1 MDINE
6 IIRIGERPTEEIIAD
21 LKKKTISV
29 PSWGKNSKGGGLV
42 SQYDPLLHPVMDKAI
57 YPDVIAEDGRL
68 EPVTRVTYDLQRLA
82 TKRMT
87 ELCNG
92 IPVKRIYNPQNE
104 RQKDAAAY
112 LEAIFMSNRIDA
124 VNIDRCNMLFA
135 GCEVMTL
142 WYAVEQKAS
151 VYGFDSQIKVRCASY
166 SPMQGD
172 ELYPLFD
179 EYGDMIAMSV
189 SYRRKVG
196 DKDINYFDSYTADHH
211 YKWSD
216 ENDWQL
222 VEEEQY
228 EIGKIPCI
236 YMHRPTPIWE
246 QTSDI
251 VYEMEWAMSRNG
263 NYLRKN
269 SKPVFIVFSDSEV
282 RYGEEGNQDKE
293 FKAILQYPQGSN
305 AQYVTW
311 PQAIE
316 SLKYHMDSLRA
327 LFFTTLQLPDW
338 NYEKMSQ
345 MALSG
350 ESRKQLFI
358 DAMMKVKDESGSLI
372 EFYSREVN
380 VVKQF
385 LIRMLGEGWRKDVE
399 SLPVEIE
406 ITPYTITDEKDTISN
421 LYLANGGKPLVSH
434 RESIA
439 LAGLSSDVDKTLEE
453 IQQDSMR
460 DAFEPTI

>member
-6 IIRIGERPTEEIIAD
+6 IIRIGERPAEEIIAD

-29 PSWGKNSKGGGLV
+29 PAWGKNSKDGGLV
-42 SQYDPLLHPVMDKAI
+42 SQYNPMLHPVMDKAK
-57 YPDVIAEDGRL
+57 YPDVIAENGIP
-68 EPVTRVTYDLQRLA
+68 EAVTRITYDLQRLA

-92 IPVKRIYNPQNE
+92 IPVKRIYNPEND
-104 RQKDAAAY
+104 RQKEVASY
-112 LEAIFMSNRIDA
+112 LENIFLSNRIDA
-124 VNIDRCNMLFA
+124 VNIERCNMLFA

-142 WYAVEQKAS
+142 WYAVEQKTS
-151 VYGFDSQIKVRCASY
+151 IYGFDSSVKLRCASF
-166 SPMQGD
+166 SPMNGD

-179 EYGDMIAMSV
+179 EFGDMIAMSV
-189 SYRRKVG
+189 AYRRKVG

-216 ENDWQL
+216 ENGWSLIED
-222 VEEEQY
+222 ETY

-246 QTSDI
+246 NTSDI

-282 RYGEEGNQDKE
+282 RFGGEGNQDKE
-293 FKAILQYPQGSN
+293 FKAILQYPTGSN

-316 SLKYHMDSLRA
+316 SLKYHMDSLRS

-338 NYEKMSQ
+338 NYERMSQ

-358 DAMMKVKDESGSLI
+358 DAMMKVNDESGRLI

-399 SLPVEIE
+399 SLPVQIE
-406 ITPYTITDEKDTISN
+406 ITPYTITDEKDTIGN
-421 LYLANGGKPLVSH
+421 LYTANGGKPLVSH

-439 LAGLSSDVDKTLEE
+439 LAGLSSDPDKTLEE
-453 IQQDSMR
+453 IREDEVR
-460 DAFEPTI
+460 DVFEPTM

>member
-1 MDINE
+1 MEIKDI
-6 IIRIGERPTEEIIAD
+6 IDIGARPSAAIIAD
-21 LKKKTISV
+21 LKQKNVTV
-29 PSWGKNSKGGGLV
+29 PAWGGGRKGLQW
-42 SQYDPLLHPVMDKAI
+42 QYDPTKHPVMDKAL
-57 YPDVIAEDGRL
+57 YPDIANPDGSY
-68 EPVTRVTYDLQRLA
+68 EKVTRITYDLQRLA

-92 IPVKRIYNPQNE
+92 VPVKRIYSPQTD
-104 RQKDAAAY
+104 RQKEIAAY
-112 LEAIFMSNRIDA
+112 LEAIFTRNRIDA

-142 WYAVEQKAS
+142 WYAVEQANDY
-151 VYGFDSQIKVRCASY
+151 YGFKSSIKVRCANY

-189 SYRRKVG
+189 GYRRKVG
-196 DKDINYFDSYTADHH
+196 KRNVDYFDTYTADHH
-211 YKWSD
+211 YKWSN
-216 ENDWQL
+216 ENGWQL
-222 VEEEQY
+222 IEDEAY
-228 EIGKIPCI
+228 ELGKIPAI
-236 YMHRPTPIWE
+236 YMYRPSPIWE
-246 QTSDI
+246 NTSSI

-269 SKPVFIVFSDSEV
+269 SKPLFVVYADQEID
-282 RYGEEGNQDKE
+282 YGKEGNEKNE
-293 FKAILQYPQGSN
+293 FKAILQYPTGSS

-316 SLKYHMDSLRA
+316 SLKFHVDSLRT

-338 NYEKMSQ
+338 SYEKMSQ

-358 DAMMKVKDESGSLI
+358 DSMMKVKDESGRLM

-385 LIRMLGEGWRKDVE
+385 LIKMLGEGWRKDIE
-399 SLPVEIE
+399 SLQVEIE

-421 LYLANGGKPLVSH
+421 LYLANGGKPLMSH
-434 RESIA
+434 RESIEA
-439 LAGLSSDVDKTLEE
+439 FGQSSDVAKTLEE
-453 IQQDSMR
+453 IREDSVADLM
-460 DAFEPTI
+460 EPTM

>member
-1 MDINE
+1 MDIND
-6 IIRIGERPTEEIIAD
+6 IIRIGERPNEEIIAD

-42 SQYDPLLHPVMDKAI
+42 SQYDPMLHPVMNKAI
-57 YPDVIAEDGRL
+57 YPDVLGEGGRL
-68 EPVTRVTYDLQRLA
+68 EPVTRITYDLQRLA

-92 IPVKRIYNPQNE
+92 IPVKRIYKPEGE

-112 LEAIFMSNRIDA
+112 LEAIFQNNRIDA

-142 WYAVEQKAS
+142 WYAVAQKTS
-151 VYGFDSQIKVRCASY
+151 IYGFDSQVKVRCASY

-196 DKDINYFDSYTADHH
+196 DKDINYFDAYTADHH

-216 ENDWQL
+216 ENDWQ
-222 VEEEQY
+222 VIEEEQY

-269 SKPVFIVFSDSEV
+269 SKPVFIVFSDQEV
-282 RYGEEGNQDKE
+282 RFGEEGNQDRE

-358 DAMMKVKDESGSLI
+358 DAMMKVKDESGRLI

-385 LIRMLGEGWRKDVE
+385 LIRMLGEGWRKDIE
-399 SLPVEIE
+399 ALQVEIE

-421 LYLANGGKPLVSH
+421 LFLANGGKPLCSQ
-434 RESIA
+434 RESIEQ
-439 LAGLSSDVDKTLEE
+439 LGWSDDVDQTMEE
-453 IQQDSMR
+453 IRNEQMVDVTEP
-460 DAFEPTI
+460 AF